1 MLLGRTMK
9 EQTSGPKGPVDFAGI
24 IVRAEKAAEKRRIA
38 DERAENHPSG
48 AKAQPLF
55 CCVYGTAEAVP
66 FQSNEFFR
74 SL

>member
-9 EQTSGPKGPVDFAGI
+9 KYT
-24 IVRAEKAAEKRRIA
+24 
-38 DERAENHPSG
+38 SG

-66 FQSNEFFR
+66 FQSIAFLR